1 MEMRLRHGAEVLV
14 GDGAAVIAVE
24 WPKEAIATWIPTG
37 TRLWK
42 VGITVDFDDFRT
54 IEITPPDSSNS

>member
-1 MEMRLRHGAEVLV
+1 
-14 GDGAAVIAVE
+14 VIAVE

-42 VGITVDFDDFRT
+42 VGIAVNDDDTRT
-54 IEITPPDSSNS
+54 ISIVVSS